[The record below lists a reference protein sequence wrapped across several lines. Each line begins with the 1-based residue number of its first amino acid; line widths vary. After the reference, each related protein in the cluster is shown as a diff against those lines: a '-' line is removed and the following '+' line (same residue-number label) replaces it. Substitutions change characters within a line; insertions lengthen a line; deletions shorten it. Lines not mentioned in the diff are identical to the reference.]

1 MQNKDIWDPLNFCYF
16 KSIFLHLFLFAN
28 FTYHHEKTKTLVKDG
43 HFPDEFNISFPVD
56 CRSRQILR
64 STYLP
69 VRFQELQGLKS
80 VHIPSYSGPLFSRIR
95 TEYGEILNE
104 GTSCQMKE
112 NTGQNNSK
120 YGHFLRN
127 IEIQE

>member
-1 MQNKDIWDPLNFCYF
+1 MWVENIELWGVMGKWKLPGWNSALRLEKIDWLISICY
-16 KSIFLHLFLFAN
+16 
-28 FTYHHEKTKTLVKDG
+28 Y
-43 HFPDEFNISFPVD
+43 
-56 CRSRQILR
+56 
-64 STYLP
+64 
-69 VRFQELQGLKS
+69 
-80 VHIPSYSGPLFSRIR
+80 IPSYSGPLFSRIR

-104 GTSCQMKE
+104 GTSCQMKL